1 MNDIWNFLVGLGD
14 GLKDAYN
21 SVNPVPVLLIGILIG
36 FFQPKPD
43 RYLLKAAIAVVLAI
57 GIRMLWPA
65 LIGRAMDIPDVR
77 HLSSLVQLF
86 ILFIIAYGA
95 VGLLGTLKSA
105 MKFEGKKA

>member
-1 MNDIWNFLVGLGD
+1 MNDIWNFLLALGD

-21 SVNPVPVLLIGILIG
+21 SVNPVPVLIVGILIG

-43 RYLLKAAIAVVLAI
+43 RYLLKAAVAVVLAI
-57 GIRMLWPA
+57 GIRIFWPA
-65 LIGRAMDIPDVR
+65 LIGRTMDMPDVR
-77 HLSSLVQLF
+77 HLSSIVQVF

-105 MKFEGKKA
+105 MKFESKKA